1 MPNGTE
7 PGSLI
12 DDTEDVYRAILSPD
26 WWPDGMNRPSSAA
39 FDDPVFSVDVKSRT
53 TPRETAARFRN
64 VTRIAEFNCGRAR
77 GIGFETRDELDP
89 NQPDN
94 LAHAH
99 VYFLGYDA
107 FSNKERKKKARRLAE
122 ICIEVAIPASGS
134 EVVTIQ
140 GVATLPLYAERKEV
154 DSGPRVLAQNPA
166 PSDAGDQRNVKSSV
180 TCRWLWSAMV
190 LAVLLLIVLWLMS
203 K

>member
-1 MPNGTE
+1 MPDGTE

-26 WWPDGMNRPSSAA
+26 WWPDGMSRPSSAA

-53 TPRETAARFRN
+53 TPRKTAARFRN

-77 GIGFETRDELDP
+77 GIGFETRDELGP

-99 VYFLGYDA
+99 VYFLGYDT

-122 ICIEVAIPASGS
+122 MCMEVAIPASGS

-140 GVATLPLYAERKEV
+140 GVATLPLYPERRELV
-154 DSGPRVLAQNPA
+154 CGQSVLAQNPA
-166 PSDAGDQRNVKSSV
+166 ASDADDRRHVKSSL
-180 TCRWLWSAMV
+180 TGRWLWSAVV
-190 LAVLLLIVLWLMS
+190 LGVLVLIVLWVIS
-203 K
+203 R